1 MAQYS
6 RVCALAHLHAEEWT
20 VNIIHAKNPF
30 FKVSKWTCQARNNI
44 AFWIYPVLFSLLS
57 AKGCLRLQELELDR
71 AILINEEIA
80 HAMCLCGLRGLET
93 ISFTFTPVSPGAI
106 KELLG
111 KSTLISYL
119 VLIRTLVI
127 LTFVLSLL
135 LLLHV
140 NLIWKKGKFFSE
152 FFVCSIIGSCSR
164 LERIEV
170 HIGIS
175 DYFMD
180 VEDDASKRKYKYII
194 KKLTVYENMFNKS
207 RN

>member
-20 VNIIHAKNPF
+20 VNIFHAKNPF
-30 FKVSKWTCQARNNI
+30 FKVSKWTFQARNNI

-119 VLIRTLVI
+119 VLI
-127 LTFVLSLL
+127 SLP

-140 NLIWKKGKFFSE
+140 NLIWKKGKIFRS
-152 FFVCSIIGSCSR
+152 FFVFHDRYLFSLRAHRSAYWDIR
-164 LERIEV
+164 LFYGRRRWCQQEKIQV
-170 HIGIS
+170 HYQETNGIS
-175 DYFMD
+175 KH
-180 VEDDASKRKYKYII
+180 V
-194 KKLTVYENMFNKS
+194 
-207 RN
+207 